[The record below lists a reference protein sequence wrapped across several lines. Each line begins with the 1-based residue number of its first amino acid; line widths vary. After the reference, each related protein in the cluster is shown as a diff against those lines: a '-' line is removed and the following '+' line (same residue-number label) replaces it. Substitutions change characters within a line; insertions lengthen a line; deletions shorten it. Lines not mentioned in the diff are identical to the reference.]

1 MAIPLRLF
9 RPIECGKIPDGLVN
23 PMVARRIF
31 AKFLM
36 KTVAKLACVTFLLAA
51 TAQADSISTDELS
64 KVVGYTV
71 LAVTHARGSFD
82 GADYDKAI
90 ALDNGWVFEFREY
103 GYSYAF
109 RPEVVIFV
117 KGSQYKLL
125 INGQVYDA
133 VPFGQ
138 IPGTGYRDVQSGSAS
153 PMDLILGTGNLHG
166 GTPAQPATVHRETRE
181 EKADREFNERLD
193 KAKAKHPDFT
203 AVINR
208 PEFAPTPAMR
218 SEIFKSS
225 VGLELAYWLAT
236 HAEQYREIALLPMDS
251 AIRELRKIEM
261 TLR

>member
-1 MAIPLRLF
+1 
-9 RPIECGKIPDGLVN
+9 
-23 PMVARRIF
+23 
-31 AKFLM
+31 M

-133 VPFGQ
+133 VAFRQ
-138 IPGTGYRDVQSGSAS
+138 IPGTGYGDVPSGSAS
-153 PMDLILGTGNLHG
+153 PIDIIIGTGNLHG

-208 PEFAPTPAMR
+208 PDFAPTPAMQA
-218 SEIFKSS
+218 EIFKSS
-225 VGLELAYWLAT
+225 VGPELAYWLAT